1 MTRRVPKRG
10 FSHLGTEY
18 AAVNVGR
25 LNRFEDEAEV
35 TPENLRK
42 MGIIK
47 GRKCLV
53 KILGEGELTKKGL
66 RVSAHRFSKG
76 GQRKIEELGGTV
88 EVIEHA

>member
-1 MTRRVPKRG
+1 MARRVPKRG

-25 LNRFEDEAEV
+25 LNKFEENGKV

-53 KILGEGELTKKGL
+53 KILGEGELAKKGL
-66 RVSAHRFSKG
+66 RVSAHRFSKE

-88 EVIEHA
+88 EVIEYA